1 MCGSY
6 LLNPN
11 HNQNPFTPFHLPF
24 LHLSKTT
31 MFIGASTTQQQQHD
45 EEDDENIREIHALSP
60 PQQPPPP
67 PPPPYHP
74 RRGEAWETTSRRSSN
89 LSIGSTETENFTT
102 MSREFNAL
110 VLAGN
115 DIDVNE
121 HNEPINNLERIRED
135 EILVETNPLA
145 IVADNNPRVAS
156 PARRGGSGGGGG
168 GMSLISS
175 TGVTHSDVSSVK
187 KGEVESKISAWQ
199 NAKIAKI
206 NNRFKRDDAIISG
219 WENEQVQNSTSWM
232 KKVERKLE
240 EKRAKA
246 MEKMQNEVAKA
257 RRKAEERRA
266 TAEAKRGTKV
276 ARVLEIANMMRAVG
290 RGPTKRS
297 FF

>member
-1 MCGSY
+1 
-6 LLNPN
+6 
-11 HNQNPFTPFHLPF
+11 
-24 LHLSKTT
+24 
-31 MFIGASTTQQQQHD
+31 MFIEASTRQHQQQQD
-45 EEDDENIREIHALSP
+45 EDEDDENIREIHALSP
-60 PQQPPPP
+60 PSLSPPPP
-67 PPPPYHP
+67 PPQQQQQPPHHP
-74 RRGEAWETTSRRSSN
+74 RRGETWETTSHRSSN

-121 HNEPINNLERIRED
+121 HNEPISNLQRIREE
-135 EILVETNPLA
+135 EILVENNPLA

-156 PARRGGSGGGGG
+156 PARLGNGGGGAGGG

-175 TGVTHSDVSSVK
+175 SSGGTHGDVSSVQRVK
-187 KGEVESKISAWQ
+187 KEEVESKISAWQ

-206 NNRFKRDDAIISG
+206 NNRFKRDDAIITG
-219 WENEQVQNSTSWM
+219 WESEQVQKSTSWM
-232 KKVERKLE
+232 KKIERKLE

-246 MEKMQNEVAKA
+246 MEKMQNDVAKA
-257 RRKAEERRA
+257 RRKAEEKRA

-276 ARVLEIANMMRAVG
+276 ARVLEIANLMRAVG